1 MKGEHNP
8 VFKYEDISVF
18 VDHIT
23 VYIHNV
29 LSQRN
34 RERNAVFSPN
44 LKTISSTTIFDKLTR
59 SIVIVTEQYILKF
72 RVIKRTACSPS
83 TSHPFTYTNGY
94 Y

>member
-1 MKGEHNP
+1 MKGEHNS

-34 RERNAVFSPN
+34 LRGMLFFPP
-44 LKTISSTTIFDKLTR
+44 I
-59 SIVIVTEQYILKF
+59 
-72 RVIKRTACSPS
+72 
-83 TSHPFTYTNGY
+83 
-94 Y
+94 